1 MLAPEE
7 KRTRYSSVVVGDEE
21 LPLYM
26 EGLQLAQDIKTAL
39 SQESFKCNVE
49 YGEMQFC
56 ERVVSAFL

>member
-1 MLAPEE
+1 MLAPEG
-7 KRTRYSSVVVGDEE
+7 KRRRFSSVVVGDEE

-49 YGEMQFC
+49 YGEI
-56 ERVVSAFL
+56 